1 MKKGIILLSI
11 LFISFYLSSFLDPLY
26 DLNRRGNRNF
36 KGRKYEDAFGIYEK
50 ALELNNTH
58 PKIFYN
64 QGNTLYKADNYD
76 EAVKKYQ
83 DSLDNLH
90 YYKKDEDRTEL
101 RYKLLH
107 NIGNSNF
114 KKQDFKSAI
123 KSYEDALK
131 IQPDAE
137 DTKFNLEL
145 AKKMLEEQ
153 QKQKQQQQQM
163 QQQQQQQDKKNQ
175 NCNKPN
181 QNNSNNS
188 KQNQQN
194 KNQNSATNSKQNQD
208 QNQPQDPSSNSST
221 GKGEERENNNPN
233 ELSNKQIDNI
243 LKKFIKNEQKLTKK
257 YFKRRP
263 KDGKDIFSMTPEE
276 IMKELEKESG
286 SNQDNRKKNW

>member
-1 MKKGIILLSI
+1 MKKGIILISI

-64 QGNTLYKADNYD
+64 QGNTLYKADNFD

-153 QKQKQQQQQM
+153 QKQQQK
-163 QQQQQQQDKKNQ
+163 QQDKKNQ

-194 KNQNSATNSKQNQD
+194 NNQNSSNNNSKQNQD
-208 QNQPQDPSSNSST
+208 QTQPQDPSSNSST
-221 GKGEERENNNPN
+221 GKGEEREGNNPN
-233 ELSNKQIDNI
+233 ELSDKQIDNI

-263 KDGKDIFSMTPEE
+263 KEGKDIFSMTPEE
-276 IMKELEKESG
+276 IMKELDKESG
-286 SNQDNRKKNW
+286 SNQDNGEKNW